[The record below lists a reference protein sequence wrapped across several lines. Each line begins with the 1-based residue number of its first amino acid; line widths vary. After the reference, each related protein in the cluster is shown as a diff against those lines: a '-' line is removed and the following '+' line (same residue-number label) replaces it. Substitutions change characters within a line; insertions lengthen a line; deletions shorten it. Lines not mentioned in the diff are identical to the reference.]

1 MNPAVLWLLL
11 RPRSLS
17 GGHAALQVVGSAVTT
32 VLAFATAILAT
43 RFWSITA
50 ADGGYR
56 VLAVVLLG
64 LLLMPLVTLG
74 TSSARLSARSR
85 DDRLSTLR
93 LLGLSA
99 RRVRNLAV
107 AESTLV
113 QSIGV
118 LLGFV
123 ASLPLPLLVSLLPV
137 QGRAASPEDLRLP
150 AWAGIA
156 IVVLVVAMAA
166 ISSLLGLRKVVLSP
180 LGVRTHANAPGLSR
194 FRIVIALV
202 VLAGSVTLLQFA
214 SPSWGVT
221 GITMALGGAVL
232 AVMGILGVAGPFVLM
247 TIARKRS
254 GTTSD
259 AATLVASRRN
269 TGDPRAAW
277 REVAGIALTSFVLV
291 PAGSLLGFLHAVAN
305 GPSVL
310 SVEQIVFITDTRFM
324 LIALVVVSF
333 VVAACQ
339 TATTQAAS
347 LLENRELYI
356 ALDRIGAPRAVMNRA
371 RYRQVHAPVLVAV
384 IGSALAASAL
394 GFALVVVAITNSPV
408 FVAVTAAILA
418 LGTGVIRL
426 GVVATAPVLRSLL
439 EGPQRGE

>member
-1 MNPAVLWLLL
+1 
-11 RPRSLS
+11 
-17 GGHAALQVVGSAVTT
+17 
-32 VLAFATAILAT
+32 
-43 RFWSITA
+43 
-50 ADGGYR
+50 
-56 VLAVVLLG
+56 
-64 LLLMPLVTLG
+64 
-74 TSSARLSARSR
+74 
-85 DDRLSTLR
+85 
-93 LLGLSA
+93 
-99 RRVRNLAV
+99 
-107 AESTLV
+107 
-113 QSIGV
+113 
-118 LLGFV
+118 
-123 ASLPLPLLVSLLPV
+123 
-137 QGRAASPEDLRLP
+137 
-150 AWAGIA
+150 
-156 IVVLVVAMAA
+156 
-166 ISSLLGLRKVVLSP
+166 
-180 LGVRTHANAPGLSR
+180 
-194 FRIVIALV
+194 
-202 VLAGSVTLLQFA
+202 
-214 SPSWGVT
+214 
-221 GITMALGGAVL
+221 MALGGAVL

-310 SVEQIVFITDTRFM
+310 SMEQIVFITDTRFM

-394 GFALVVVAITNSPV
+394 GFALVVVAITNSP
-408 FVAVTAAILA
+408 FSS
-418 LGTGVIRL
+418 
-426 GVVATAPVLRSLL
+426 PSLL
-439 EGPQRGE
+439 RFSLSAQESSGWVSWPQPPFFVHCSKARSAGNDVRRNTPAAGRVTCSGRLLFLAHRK

>member
-32 VLAFATAILAT
+32 VLAFATAILAA

-107 AESTLV
+107 AESALV

-123 ASLPLPLLVSLLPV
+123 ASLPLPLLVPLLPV

-156 IVVLVVAMAA
+156 IVILVVAMAA

-180 LGVRTHANAPGLSR
+180 LGVRTRANAPGLSR
-194 FRIVIALV
+194 FRIVIAPV

-214 SPSWGVT
+214 SPS
-221 GITMALGGAVL
+221 
-232 AVMGILGVAGPFVLM
+232 
-247 TIARKRS
+247 
-254 GTTSD
+254 
-259 AATLVASRRN
+259 
-269 TGDPRAAW
+269 
-277 REVAGIALTSFVLV
+277 
-291 PAGSLLGFLHAVAN
+291 
-305 GPSVL
+305 
-310 SVEQIVFITDTRFM
+310 
-324 LIALVVVSF
+324 
-333 VVAACQ
+333 
-339 TATTQAAS
+339 
-347 LLENRELYI
+347 
-356 ALDRIGAPRAVMNRA
+356 
-371 RYRQVHAPVLVAV
+371 
-384 IGSALAASAL
+384 
-394 GFALVVVAITNSPV
+394 
-408 FVAVTAAILA
+408 
-418 LGTGVIRL
+418 
-426 GVVATAPVLRSLL
+426 
-439 EGPQRGE
+439 

>member
-1 MNPAVLWLLL
+1 
-11 RPRSLS
+11 
-17 GGHAALQVVGSAVTT
+17 
-32 VLAFATAILAT
+32 
-43 RFWSITA
+43 
-50 ADGGYR
+50 
-56 VLAVVLLG
+56 
-64 LLLMPLVTLG
+64 
-74 TSSARLSARSR
+74 
-85 DDRLSTLR
+85 
-93 LLGLSA
+93 
-99 RRVRNLAV
+99 V
-107 AESTLV
+107 AESALV

-123 ASLPLPLLVSLLPV
+123 ASLPLPLLVPLLPV

-156 IVVLVVAMAA
+156 IVILVVAMAA

-180 LGVRTHANAPGLSR
+180 LGVRTRANAPGLSR
-194 FRIVIALV
+194 FRIVIAPV
-202 VLAGSVTLLQFA
+202 VLAGSVTLLQLA

-356 ALDRIGAPRAVMNRA
+356 ALDRIGAPRAAVCVSPHA
-371 RYRQVHAPVLVAV
+371 R
-384 IGSALAASAL
+384 
-394 GFALVVVAITNSPV
+394 
-408 FVAVTAAILA
+408 
-418 LGTGVIRL
+418 
-426 GVVATAPVLRSLL
+426 
-439 EGPQRGE
+439 